1 MSKKKDKEI
10 AKLALEHAAIL
21 RLNDGKFAKEKL
33 KLLAA
38 RKKLSSTTLKWQDK
52 LDKLH
57 KELDMASDATYN
69 EKKKRWYAISEQVE
83 KAQAKE
89 NEMRNYIEGM
99 EETNL
104 DLVSEVKEAIKLKRA
119 AEKSTAHAKKLA
131 EKRLG
136 KCHAEVNASKEAE
149 DELIKIQKNSKK
161 TEKVMDKYKDEIARS
176 EVNKREM
183 KKESEN
189 KEAARRRGGARRWPV
204 WVV

>member
-1 MSKKKDKEI
+1 MRFFTTVSKENDKKSAMLE
-10 AKLALEHAAIL
+10 LEHAAIL

-131 EKRLG
+131 EKRLD
-136 KCHAEVNASKEAE
+136 KWHAEINARKEAE
-149 DELIKIQKNSKK
+149 DELIQIQKKMPRTQRK
-161 TEKVMDKYKDEIARS
+161 
-176 EVNKREM
+176 
-183 KKESEN
+183 
-189 KEAARRRGGARRWPV
+189 
-204 WVV
+204 